1 MSQLSSKRQMPVT
14 AQLAKNGRDIFL
26 SRLILSQA
34 RLICLERIRLRG
46 INHPKRFGG
55 GFVPFA
61 GARCFFAPLFHDW
74 TAIAMGAFD
83 APTETALG
91 QHIFVSEKADY
102 YKIKDGLPQ
111 NQT

>member
-46 INHPKRFGG
+46 INHPKRFGESTM
-55 GFVPFA
+55 
-61 GARCFFAPLFHDW
+61 FFDPPFHDW

-83 APTETALG
+83 APTGTALG
-91 QHIFVSEKADY
+91 RHIFLSEKADY
-102 YKIKDGLPQ
+102 YKI
-111 NQT
+111 